1 MKKLII
7 TSLLTSLFT
16 TSAFAGLPSITFEGK
31 KITVED
37 TRASLIKKLGK
48 PTDGNNT
55 YSHWEKSNYSISA
68 SYSQYGLKNFSID
81 QLRTTP
87 TANLIVVGDTKLY
100 LGQDSLKSAV
110 AKLKHGCFDLV
121 DTKFDSTYS
130 FIVRDGAEGEI
141 NVGLKAEYVNNSKA
155 ASLNKPIYGVVFSY
169 DELDASEGC
178 TQ

>member
-7 TSLLTSLFT
+7 TSLLTSVF
-16 TSAFAGLPSITFEGK
+16 SASALAGMPSLTFEGK

-55 YSHWEKSNYSISA
+55 YSYWNKSNYSISA
-68 SYSQYGLKNFSID
+68 SYDQYGLKHFSID

-87 TANLIVVGDTKLY
+87 SVNIIQVNGTKFY
-100 LGQDSLKSAV
+100 LGKDSLKSAV
-110 AKLKHGCFDLV
+110 AKLKQGCFNLLN
-121 DTKFDSTYS
+121 TKFNSDYS

-141 NVGLKAEYVNNSKA
+141 NVELKAEYVNQNKS

-169 DELDASEGC
+169 DELDSSDGC
-178 TQ
+178 NY